1 MVFYHVW
8 LSNYAIRGKLPDYNL
23 DIRQFFPDRIFDASI
38 IAMQTRADAIDHR
51 RISFNFGQF
60 RTTIVG
66 RYDTRQAFE
75 YFPDLLF
82 YVRSF
87 YCITHIEQ
95 SFASLNI
102 LLEVLPKRNSSFLVI
117 PLRPTTTVEHFSS
130 LI

>member
-1 MVFYHVW
+1 MVFYHVC
-8 LSNYAIRGKLPDYNL
+8 LSKYAIRGKLPDYNL
-23 DIRQFFPDRIFDASI
+23 DIRQFFPDRIFDASV
-38 IAMQTRADAIDHR
+38 IAMQTRADAIDDHC
-51 RISFNFGQF
+51 ISLNFGQF

-82 YVRSF
+82 NVRSF

-102 LLEVLPKRNSSFLVI
+102 LLDVLPKRNSSFLVI

>member
-1 MVFYHVW
+1 MVFYHVC
-8 LSNYAIRGKLPDYNL
+8 LSNYAIRGKLSDYNL
-23 DIRQFFPDRIFDASI
+23 DIRQFFPDRIFDASV
-38 IAMQTRADAIDHR
+38 IAMQTRADAIDDHC
-51 RISFNFGQF
+51 ISLNFGQF

-66 RYDTRQAFE
+66 RYDTRKAFE

-82 YVRSF
+82 NVRIF